1 MKNTTPHALIAIKNH
16 LYIIIILKIVEIF
29 FFSFK
34 IFICHI
40 LLHLMPRTL
49 INQSSPACLQSV
61 QICLLCVSAL
71 TRIRYCT
78 ELAIGYLLFFS
89 PLAEHQTDFW
99 RSYYRMR
106 VSWVMVLLL
115 SSSKA
120 SRCDTQNSLGNKVC
134 F

>member
-29 FFSFK
+29 FFSRFSFVTY
-34 IFICHI
+34 I
-40 LLHLMPRTL
+40 LHLMPRTL

-89 PLAEHQTDFW
+89 PLAEHQTDF
-99 RSYYRMR
+99 
-106 VSWVMVLLL
+106 
-115 SSSKA
+115 
-120 SRCDTQNSLGNKVC
+120 
-134 F
+134 